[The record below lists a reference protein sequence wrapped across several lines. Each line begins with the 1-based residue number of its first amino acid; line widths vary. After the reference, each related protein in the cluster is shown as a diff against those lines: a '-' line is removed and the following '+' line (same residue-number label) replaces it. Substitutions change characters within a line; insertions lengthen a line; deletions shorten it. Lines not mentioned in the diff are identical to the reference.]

1 MPNSNPNAPSYAD
14 SIENAS
20 TNFSLQL
27 TGRVGGGE
35 DSITVFGPQY
45 HGQVR
50 ITIILI
56 MIAFSVTGNSV
67 VCWRLLRNHRRR
79 RYQKAHVLFLNLA
92 VADLLV
98 TTVTMTSQ
106 TVWEIM
112 GRAWIAGDAFCR
124 IFKVL
129 QTFALASSTYVIVAI
144 ALDRHFAIVHPL
156 ASCPTP
162 SRLAAAAWVASLLPS
177 LPNLYVFRLVDAG
190 AGINYCASL
199 FYTNK
204 TVSPLARQLYMTS
217 VFMAVFVLP
226 LILLV
231 ALYGRILAEIWH
243 QSSALKNRHQTT
255 SSLPKAKVKTVK
267 LTAAIFAAFLVTNV
281 PYMIQELA
289 LAVRRFQRVPGPK
302 RGGPVRRHL
311 GVKQRHQPVHLP
323 LLPKEEQR
331 LEEEEALRHAFP
343 QGHRRREPRTGQA
356 APVVGTAAAVPIATP
371 ARRRANRPS
380 TPCLR
385 GKRTG
390 SRPPRNSAPIRTRSR
405 CSSDAREVT

>member
-1 MPNSNPNAPSYAD
+1 MPNSSPNAPNYAD
-14 SIENAS
+14 SLENAS
-20 TNFSLQL
+20 ANFSLQL
-27 TGRVGGGE
+27 TGRVDE
-35 DSITVFGPQY
+35 NASTVFGPQY

-124 IFKVL
+124 VFKVL

-177 LPNLYVFRLVDAG
+177 LPNLYVFRLVDG
-190 AGINYCASL
+190 GSGISYCTSL
-199 FYTNK
+199 FYTHK
-204 TVSPLARQLYMTS
+204 ASSPLPRQLYMTS
-217 VFMAVFVLP
+217 VFLAVFVLP
-226 LILLV
+226 LMLLI

-243 QSSALKNRHQTT
+243 QSSALKNRQQTT

-289 LAVRRFQRVPGPK
+289 LAFAGSSVSLDRNVVALFGVISASNSAINPFIFLFFQKKSGSSRRRRRFVMPFRKDTVA
-302 RGGPVRRHL
+302 
-311 GVKQRHQPVHLP
+311 
-323 LLPKEEQR
+323 E
-331 LEEEEALRHAFP
+331 
-343 QGHRRREPRTGQA
+343 
-356 APVVGTAAAVPIATP
+356 
-371 ARRRANRPS
+371 
-380 TPCLR
+380 
-385 GKRTG
+385 GKHG
-390 SRPPRNSAPIRTRSR
+390 AS
-405 CSSDAREVT
+405 CSSCRNNGSGRDRYTSSTKSQSTVYTLSTKDTIRKSPPSEQCDDPHA

>member
-1 MPNSNPNAPSYAD
+1 MTNSNANAPSYTD
-14 SIENAS
+14 SLANTSA
-20 TNFSLQL
+20 NFSLQL
-27 TGRVGGGE
+27 TGRVDGSE
-35 DSITVFGPQY
+35 DSATKFGPQY

-50 ITIILI
+50 VTIILI
-56 MIAFSVTGNSV
+56 MIAFSATGNSV
-67 VCWRLLRNHRRR
+67 VCWRLLRNRRHH

-92 VADLLV
+92 MADLLV

-112 GRAWIAGDAFCR
+112 GRAWIAGDTFCR

-162 SRLAAAAWVASLLPS
+162 SRLATAAWVASLLPS

-190 AGINYCASL
+190 AGIKYCTSL
-199 FYTNK
+199 FYANK
-204 TVSPLARQLYMTS
+204 MVSPLARQLYMTS

-231 ALYGRILAEIWH
+231 VLYGRIIAEIWH
-243 QSSALKNRHQTT
+243 QSSAIKNRHQTT

-289 LAVRRFQRVPGPK
+289 LAFAGSSVSLDRNVVALFGVISASNSAINPFIFLFFQKKSSSAKGRRRFVMPF
-302 RGGPVRRHL
+302 RRDT
-311 GVKQRHQPVHLP
+311 VAESKN
-323 LLPKEEQR
+323 
-331 LEEEEALRHAFP
+331 
-343 QGHRRREPRTGQA
+343 
-356 APVVGTAAAVPIATP
+356 GTTF
-371 ARRRANRPS
+371 S
-380 TPCLR
+380 SC
-385 GKRTG
+385 
-390 SRPPRNSAPIRTRSR
+390 RNSGAGHDRYTSSPKSQSTIYTISSR
-405 CSSDAREVT
+405 ETNRKSPSSEQCADLNA

>member
-1 MPNSNPNAPSYAD
+1 MTNNNPNAPSYTD
-14 SIENAS
+14 SLANAS
-20 TNFSLQL
+20 ANFSLQL
-27 TGRVGGGE
+27 TC
-35 DSITVFGPQY
+35 
-45 HGQVR
+45 
-50 ITIILI
+50 
-56 MIAFSVTGNSV
+56 V
-67 VCWRLLRNHRRR
+67 VCWRLLRNHRHH

-92 VADLLV
+92 MADLLV

-162 SRLAAAAWVASLLPS
+162 SRLATAAWVASLLPS

-190 AGINYCASL
+190 AGIKYCTSL
-199 FYTNK
+199 FYANK
-204 TVSPLARQLYMTS
+204 MVSPLARQLYMTS

-231 ALYGRILAEIWH
+231 VLYGRILAEIWH
-243 QSSALKNRHQTT
+243 QSSAIKNRHQTA

-289 LAVRRFQRVPGPK
+289 LAFDRFQRV
-302 RGGPVRRHL
+302 L
-311 GVKQRHQPVHLP
+311 GSETWDTVAESKN
-323 LLPKEEQR
+323 
-331 LEEEEALRHAFP
+331 
-343 QGHRRREPRTGQA
+343 
-356 APVVGTAAAVPIATP
+356 GTTF
-371 ARRRANRPS
+371 S
-380 TPCLR
+380 SC
-385 GKRTG
+385 
-390 SRPPRNSAPIRTRSR
+390 RNSGAGHDRYTSSPKSQSTIYTISSR
-405 CSSDAREVT
+405 ETNRKSPSSEQCADLNA

>member
-1 MPNSNPNAPSYAD
+1 
-14 SIENAS
+14 
-20 TNFSLQL
+20 
-27 TGRVGGGE
+27 
-35 DSITVFGPQY
+35 
-45 HGQVR
+45 
-50 ITIILI
+50 

-124 IFKVL
+124 VFKVL

-162 SRLAAAAWVASLLPS
+162 SSLAAAAWVASLLPS

-190 AGINYCASL
+190 SGISYCASL
-199 FYTNK
+199 FYTHK

-217 VFMAVFVLP
+217 VFLAVFVLP

-243 QSSALKNRHQTT
+243 QSSALKNGHQTT

-289 LAVRRFQRVPGPK
+289 LAFAGSSVSLDRNVVALFGVISASNSAINPFIFLFFQKKSSSSKRRRRFIMPFRKDTVAEGK
-302 RGGPVRRHL
+302 NGASCSSCRNSGGGPDRYTSSTKSQSTVYTLSSRDANRRS
-311 GVKQRHQPVHLP
+311 PSS
-323 LLPKEEQR
+323 EQR
-331 LEEEEALRHAFP
+331 ADP
-343 QGHRRREPRTGQA
+343 NT
-356 APVVGTAAAVPIATP
+356 
-371 ARRRANRPS
+371 
-380 TPCLR
+380 
-385 GKRTG
+385 
-390 SRPPRNSAPIRTRSR
+390 
-405 CSSDAREVT
+405 